1 MTDTAPSNIEERW
14 TEATDPVAQPLIDD
28 LAREYRTRYGAEGS
42 AAEMSRYPAEL
53 FTPEYGGGFLILL
66 VDGVLAAGGAY
77 TRSDPDTAEI
87 KRVWTSREFRR
98 KGHSRRV
105 MAALEQ
111 RARDSGYTA
120 VELTTGWRQPEA
132 VALYLSLGYRA
143 LFDVEGD
150 LRRIGYLSFAKS
162 LVPAPTP

>member
-1 MTDTAPSNIEERW
+1 MTSIEERW
-14 TEATDPVAQPLIDD
+14 TAADDPLAQPLIDD

-53 FTPEYGGGFLILL
+53 FTPEYGGGFVILL
-66 VDGVLAAGGAY
+66 VDGALAAGGAY
-77 TRSDPDTAEI
+77 TRSDLETAEI
-87 KRVWTSREFRR
+87 KRVWTSPSFRR

-111 RARDSGYTA
+111 RARENGYTA

-143 LFDVEGD
+143 LFDLDGD

-162 LVPAPTP
+162 LTPSPAA